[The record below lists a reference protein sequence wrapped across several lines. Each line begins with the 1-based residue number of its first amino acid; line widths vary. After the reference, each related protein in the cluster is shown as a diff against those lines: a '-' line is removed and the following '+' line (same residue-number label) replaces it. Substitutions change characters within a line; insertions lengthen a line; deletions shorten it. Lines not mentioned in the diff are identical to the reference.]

1 MKKMIESTLSHL
13 KKGKV
18 TYGDVRVVRARAENL
33 SAKNGKPDS
42 ISSTTDH
49 GFGIRVIIDGCWG
62 FASSSL
68 INKDEMLRVA
78 DEAIAIA
85 KTGAALKAKDV
96 ELAPQ
101 EPITDHWEN
110 KFKEN
115 PFDIPLAER
124 MELILEA
131 SAQLEKAEK
140 DVKYGEG
147 FLAAFETDK
156 TFAST
161 EGSYIT
167 QRIIESGGG
176 IVATA
181 VGNDDIQT
189 RSYPNSFRGN
199 FGTTGYEFVREM
211 DFLSEVERV
220 ASEAVQL
227 IYAKPAKGQV
237 TDIVIDGSQ
246 MALQVHESCGHPIEL
261 DRVMGSELS
270 YAGGSFMQ
278 PKLLNELKYGS
289 DIVNI
294 VADATVEGGLGSFGY
309 DDDGVPAQRA
319 EIIKDGLFVNYI
331 TSREYAPV
339 MGADV
344 QSNGTNRADGW
355 NRFPIIRMTNINLL
369 PVDGTTEDLIAGVEK
384 GLWLETN
391 RAWSIDDLRVNFQF
405 TTEFAREING
415 GKLGGVV
422 KNATYTAITTD
433 FWNKC
438 DAIAGPEE
446 WKMWGTPNCGKGQPG
461 QTAHVGHGTS
471 PARFRDIEIIGS

>member
-1 MKKMIESTLSHL
+1 MKKIIEKTLNHL
-13 KKGKV
+13 QAKKV
-18 TYGDVRVVRARAENL
+18 TYGDIRVVRAKSENL
-33 SAKNGKPDS
+33 AAKNGKPDS
-42 ISSTTDH
+42 ISSNSDH
-49 GFGIRVIIDGCWG
+49 GFGIRVIVNGCWG
-62 FASSSL
+62 FASSSH
-68 INKDEMLRVA
+68 INEEEMLRVA
-78 DEAIAIA
+78 DEAVAIA
-85 KTGAALKAKDV
+85 ETGAALKAKDV

-101 EPITDHWEN
+101 KPITAHWEN
-110 KFKEN
+110 AFKEN
-115 PFDIPLAER
+115 PFDIPIAER

-131 SAQLEKAEK
+131 SAELEKAEK
-140 DVKYGEG
+140 DVKFGEG

-156 TFAST
+156 IFANT
-161 EGSYIT
+161 EGAYIT
-167 QRIIESGGG
+167 QKITESGGG

-211 DFLSEVERV
+211 DFLSQIERV

-227 IYAKPAKGQV
+227 IYAKPAQTQV

-246 MALQVHESCGHPIEL
+246 MALQIHESCGHPIEL

-278 PKLLNELKYGS
+278 PGMLNELRYGS

-309 DDDGVPAQRA
+309 DDDGVPAQHT
-319 EIIKDGLFVNYI
+319 EIIKNGLFVDYI

-339 MGADV
+339 LGPKI

-355 NRFPIIRMTNINLL
+355 NRIPIIRMTNINLM
-369 PVDGTTEDLIAGVEK
+369 PVEGTTDDLIGGVES

-391 RAWSIDDLRVNFQF
+391 RAWSIDDLRSNFQF

-415 GKLGGVV
+415 GELGDVV

-471 PARFRDIEIIGS
+471 PARFREIEIIGS

>member
-1 MKKMIESTLSHL
+1 MKKIIEETLEHL
-13 KKGKV
+13 KGKKV
-18 TYGDVRVVRARAENL
+18 SYGDIRVVRTNSENL

-42 ISSTTDH
+42 ISSNSDF
-49 GFGIRVIIDGCWG
+49 GFGIRVIVDGCWG
-62 FASSSL
+62 FASSSQVG
-68 INKDEMLRVA
+68 KDEMLRVA

-85 KTGAALKAKDV
+85 KTGAALKAHDV

-101 EPITDHWEN
+101 EPIVDHWEN
-110 KFKEN
+110 KYKEN
-115 PFDIPLAER
+115 PFDIPIVER
-124 MELILEA
+124 MELIIEA
-131 SAQLEKAEK
+131 SARLENAEK
-140 DVKYGEG
+140 DVKFGEG
-147 FLAAFETDK
+147 FLAAFDTDK
-156 TFAST
+156 IFANT

-167 QRIIESGGG
+167 QRLIESGGG

-181 VGNDDIQT
+181 VGNDDIQN

-199 FGTTGYEFVREM
+199 FGTTGYEFVRKM
-211 DFLSEVERV
+211 DFLSQVDRV

-227 IYAKPAKGQV
+227 IYAKPAKNQV

-278 PKLLNELKYGS
+278 PDLLNKLKYGS

-309 DDDGVPAQRA
+309 DDDGVPAQRT

-331 TSREYAPV
+331 TNREYAPV
-339 MGADV
+339 LGPKV
-344 QSNGTNRADGW
+344 QSNGTNLADGW
-355 NRFPIIRMTNINLL
+355 NRIPIIRMSNINLL
-369 PVDGTTEDLIAGVEK
+369 PVKGTREELIAGVDK

-391 RAWSIDDLRVNFQF
+391 RAWSIDDRRVNFQF
-405 TTEFAREING
+405 TTEFAREIDG
-415 GKLGGVV
+415 GKLGDVV

-433 FWNKC
+433 FWNNC
-438 DAIAGPEE
+438 DGIGGPEE
-446 WKMWGTPNCGKGQPG
+446 WQMWGTPNCGKGQPG

-471 PARFRDIEIIGS
+471 PARFRNIQIIGS